1 MLKCW
6 EEYVLKNWHFFMQN
20 ICVFMLFLKI
30 NSFDMLYDPSKC
42 MCKWFFML
50 RNDMKISFENSKICL
65 TTLENNIVVSYSSD
79 ESRRDRQLCNFL
91 KLSFWTEDYV
101 EVFDDRLW
109 YRLEFSIISYFR
121 TLLLHYSVLV
131 SMYVCTSPD
140 IFHQIK
146 P

>member
-1 MLKCW
+1 MLRR
-6 EEYVLKNWHFFMQN
+6 
-20 ICVFMLFLKI
+20 ICVEKLAFFHAKYLCVYVVPKKI

-101 EVFDDRLW
+101 EVFDDRL
-109 YRLEFSIISYFR
+109 
-121 TLLLHYSVLV
+121 
-131 SMYVCTSPD
+131 
-140 IFHQIK
+140 
-146 P
+146 